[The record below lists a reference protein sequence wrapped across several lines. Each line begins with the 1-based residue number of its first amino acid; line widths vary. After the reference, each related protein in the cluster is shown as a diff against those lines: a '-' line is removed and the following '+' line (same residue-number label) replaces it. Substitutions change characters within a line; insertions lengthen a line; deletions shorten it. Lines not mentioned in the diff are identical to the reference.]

1 MLNANVQWDD
11 IWRWGLWEIIRLWRW
26 SPYERDSC
34 HYRYPRELLC
44 LYRHMRTQLG
54 NRLAVSEAGSELSPY
69 SELQIS
75 DFPNSRL
82 WGISCCVY
90 KPLSQYFFI
99 LFCFV
104 ISPNRLVY
112 HALEIKCDSQTQC
125 LEEWVNVGVIQ
136 KENTVKEAGFFQ
148 QGRRSVLS

>member
-90 KPLSQYFFI
+90 KPLSQYFFY
-99 LFCFV
+99 FV
-104 ISPNRLVY
+104 LLCYQPKQTCISCLGNKVWFL
-112 HALEIKCDSQTQC
+112 DSVPWRMGEC
-125 LEEWVNVGVIQ
+125 GCHSKREY
-136 KENTVKEAGFFQ
+136 
-148 QGRRSVLS
+148 S